1 MPFRVSSTIF
11 AFRRMDD
18 PNKPLHWAHL
28 LRLFKSVQC
37 TGKEINCLIEL
48 LTICITYNEGNA
60 NDMRHLLNE
69 PDYFESLW
77 RLYFDPLIIV
87 SAQSTDTHA
96 QREASGRSSY
106 LASKPISAKWSDGRE
121 DICKDGIIVART
133 RIDEIVHMALNPSLS
148 KDHLIRL
155 LDKIH
160 LGLADTNYLFTA
172 WLQLYRHL
180 IQLPCFDV
188 SISDFTFDRLKDT
201 DLSNRNQIYEFI
213 LVLFDLWSTLPD
225 QWIKH
230 SVSIHITELIQ
241 PILLDTTS
249 EAQLMANQLFTK
261 ICSNT
266 PAQNVKGDICYYTL
280 IKDVLPL
287 YYKANMISSIKAI
300 QLPILTWYARY
311 ILSADMAE
319 SLSEH
324 RSTLLDITKYVSIFT
339 EHDLLNQWIQHAI
352 SYPEDGFPFHLIEQS
367 LYRTSTLVIY
377 TQHASD
383 ERIQQLLNC
392 MQSNTAALFVPVFL
406 IMCEAL
412 AQYTQAQEYLF
423 RSDIPFILQTWLQ
436 TVDNTPSI
444 SVRLIKLLLDI
455 GYSKYSKHS
464 TNIARFLVEVYRKK
478 LFITN
483 FEDNSP
489 LVHLILFLS
498 WITTNVD
505 DINLH
510 LSPDLLLIDLF
521 KLLNTDSEENN
532 AICSSHLKSICK
544 EIVQPT
550 SHHTLVKLLLPFTA
564 DIMGVLGRSGDL
576 KTAGICLFAEVLD
589 LSQSEREMLAENVQ
603 QRIPE
608 QEKLLHTTEL
618 TSRHA
623 FFSTEIAAKK
633 EFVHVKSEDFIKAN
647 KLLTN
652 LKTSKPSQVDHILR
666 AYVPTAAQ
674 QSSALK
680 TSDTDQRLVLTATAR
695 ENVAKVLEVL
705 DDPIPILL
713 EGSTGVGKSA
723 SIMEAAIQADRQLV
737 RYNMSSR
744 VTIDDLLGKVALVSN
759 VQTQGTTFQ
768 FINGPFTTAFSNG
781 YWMLFDE
788 LNLAQDTVLQA
799 IESALD
805 TQQLTIRDTS
815 SAEKSVV
822 VYSMHKNFRLFA
834 TQNPNSG
841 FFKGKREKLSASF
854 LSRFRPLIFKE
865 LPDHEWIEIVQS
877 RLQPSFTD
885 EAPGLAELMIKTFN
899 VALKKEMFNSNH
911 PFEEVGP
918 YSEISIREL
927 LKWIDLLIWQ
937 YQHGQ
942 WSHESSQR
950 AAFLSFSAWCVYGA
964 RYRHAGRVRIE
975 KILND
980 SGKCGWPV
988 PAVYSVRFSIN
999 EELEHILFDDIQYP
1013 IRMEKIDERPEI
1025 EWIRSFKQAGQEDV
1039 DFEPNVWKVALEAH
1053 KLVHKAIL
1061 SEIFIR
1067 THGIYRINRSWLWEW
1082 LLSSARSNI
1091 LSQRTELAQRGCHM
1105 YQSRFRHRQAR
1116 AVVHKCFIDV
1126 FRINLN
1132 FEPFQP
1138 MARAEIPYILTE
1150 RSLSALKQICFNMR
1164 IKQPILL
1171 TGGEGCGKSEL
1182 LLALGWLYGKRV
1194 HQLNITP
1201 ETEPSALVGQLIPNE
1216 TTDPDDPSYGEK
1228 FIWQNGCVTQAY
1240 TDGEWVL
1247 LDNLGTA
1254 ESSVLERLNPVLEQ
1268 KPMLILTE
1276 KGDVT
1281 EQTRHDEYQLVA
1293 TMTPPD
1299 PSQRSGNVSGSSNE
1313 LSPALYNRFAV
1324 IHMEDH
1330 LFDAQG
1336 EHEIR
1341 QLTKALL
1348 SDDSSVEHD
1357 LAVSMCRQILSAYKA
1372 NKESFPKLTLRNIVR
1387 LLDSTFL
1394 LRQKFESHLDFPSS
1408 LWTAYHVTIAN
1419 QIKGD
1424 LKRQVSDDI
1433 QKLLLQNRPTT
1444 QTLHQPLFSEWIE
1457 ESNEHILTKTRQ
1469 EYANAVLGAVACN
1482 IPLLLEGPAAVG
1494 KTALISYLC
1503 KHMKSEF
1510 INSHENRMRLER
1522 VNNTDTTTIQD
1533 YLGTFLPAN
1542 NGFIFQQGALY
1553 RAMVSLSH
1561 SSRMN

>member
-1 MPFRVSSTIF
+1 M
-11 AFRRMDD
+11 
-18 PNKPLHWAHL
+18 HL

-37 TGKEINCLIEL
+37 TGIELNCLIEL
-48 LTICITYNEGNA
+48 LIKCVTYNEGNA
-60 NDMRHLLNE
+60 DDRRHLLNE
-69 PDYFESLW
+69 PEYFEPLW
-77 RLYFDPLIIV
+77 RLYFDPLLIISV
-87 SAQSTDTHA
+87 QSTDANA
-96 QREASGRSSY
+96 QREAPGRSSY
-106 LASKPISAKWSDGRE
+106 LTSKPISAKWSDGRE
-121 DICKDGIIVART
+121 DMCRDGIVAA
-133 RIDEIVHMALNPSLS
+133 RIRVDEIVHMALNPSLS
-148 KDHLIRL
+148 QEQLIRL

-188 SISDFTFDRLKDT
+188 SISDIMFDRLKDT
-201 DLSNRNQIYEFI
+201 ELSHRNQIFEFI
-213 LVLFDLWSTLPD
+213 LNLFDVWPTLSDP
-225 QWIKH
+225 WIKH
-230 SVSIHITELIQ
+230 SVSIHITQFIEQ
-241 PILLDTTS
+241 ILLDTTS
-249 EAQLMANQLFTK
+249 EAQLLANQLFSR

-266 PAQNVKGDICYYTL
+266 PAQNAKGHICYYIL
-280 IKDVLPL
+280 LKDVLPL
-287 YYKANMISSIKAI
+287 YSKANLISSIKTVP
-300 QLPILTWYARY
+300 LTTLTWYARY
-311 ILSADMAE
+311 ILRADMDE
-319 SLSEH
+319 SLFEH

-339 EHDLLNQWIQHAI
+339 EHDLLDQWIQQATSHADDDD
-352 SYPEDGFPFHLIEQS
+352 EFPFHLIEQS
-367 LYRTSTLVIY
+367 LCRTSTLMIY
-377 TQHASD
+377 TQHVSN

-392 MQSNTAALFVPVFL
+392 MQSTTARHFIPVFL
-406 IMCEAL
+406 LICEAL

-423 RSDIPFILQTWLQ
+423 RSDIHSILQTWLQ

-444 SVRLIKLLLDI
+444 SVRMLKLLLDI
-455 GYSKYSKHS
+455 GYSKYSRHS
-464 TNIARFLVEVYRKK
+464 IDIARFLLEEYHTK
-478 LFITN
+478 LLVTN
-483 FEDNSP
+483 FEESSP
-489 LVHLILFLS
+489 LVNIILFLS

-505 DINLH
+505 DTDLH
-510 LSPDLLLIDLF
+510 LSPDSLFTELFQLLD
-521 KLLNTDSEENN
+521 TDSEENN

-550 SHHTLVKLLLPFTA
+550 SHETLVKLLLPFTA
-564 DIMGVLGRSGDL
+564 DIMGVLGRSGGL

-589 LSQSEREMLAENVQ
+589 LSQNERETLAENVQ
-603 QRIPE
+603 QRTPE
-608 QEKLLHTTEL
+608 QEKLIHTTEL
-618 TSRHA
+618 ASRYA
-623 FFSTEIAAKK
+623 FFSTEVIAKK
-633 EFVHVKSEDFIKAN
+633 EFVHVKNEDFLKAD
-647 KLLTN
+647 KLLTT
-652 LKTSKPSQVDHILR
+652 LKRSEPSQVDHILR
-666 AYVPTAAQ
+666 AYVPTAVQ
-674 QSSALK
+674 QPSAPVAND
-680 TSDTDQRLVLTATAR
+680 SHQRLVLTATAR

-723 SIMEAAIQADRQLV
+723 SIMEAAIQVERQLV

-744 VTIDDLLGKVALVSN
+744 VTIDDLLGKVALVSD
-759 VQTQGTTFQ
+759 VQTQGTKFQ
-768 FINGPFTTAFSNG
+768 FINGPFTIAFSNG

-815 SAEKSVV
+815 SAEKPVV

-865 LPDHEWIEIVQS
+865 LPDQEWIGIVQS
-877 RLQPSFTD
+877 RLQPNFAD
-885 EAPGLAELMIKTFN
+885 EAQGLAELMVKTFN
-899 VALKKEMFNSNH
+899 VTLKKEMLDSNH

-937 YQHGQ
+937 YRHGQ
-942 WSHESSQR
+942 WPREVPQR
-950 AAFLSFSAWCVYGA
+950 AALLSFSAWCVYGA

-980 SGKCGWPV
+980 STKCGWPV
-988 PAVYSVRFSIN
+988 PAIYSVRFSIN
-999 EELEHILFDDIQYP
+999 EQLEQILFDDIQCS
-1013 IRMEKIDERPEI
+1013 IRMEKVDERPEI
-1025 EWIRSFKQAGQEDV
+1025 EWMRSFKQAGHEDI
-1039 DFEPNVWKVALEAH
+1039 DFEPNVWKTALEAH
-1053 KLVHKAIL
+1053 KSVHKAIL
-1061 SEIFIR
+1061 SENFIR

-1082 LLSSARSNI
+1082 LLSSARSHI
-1091 LSQRTELAQRGCHM
+1091 LLQRTELARRGCIM
-1105 YQSRFRHRQAR
+1105 YQSRFRHRQAQ
-1116 AVVHKCFIDV
+1116 AIVQECFINV
-1126 FRINLN
+1126 FRMNRSA
-1132 FEPFQP
+1132 EPFQS

-1182 LLALGWLYGKRV
+1182 LLALGWLYGKRI

-1201 ETEPSALVGQLIPNE
+1201 ETEPSALIGQLIPNE

-1228 FIWQNGCVTQAY
+1228 FIWQNGCVTQGY
-1240 TDGEWVL
+1240 TNGEWVL

-1299 PSQRSGNVSGSSNE
+1299 PSQRSSNVSGSSNE

-1330 LFDAQG
+1330 LFDVQG
-1336 EHEIR
+1336 EREIR
-1341 QLTKALL
+1341 QLTEALL
-1348 SDDSSVEHD
+1348 SDDASVEHD

-1424 LKRQVSDDI
+1424 LKHQVSDDI
-1433 QKLLLQNRPTT
+1433 QKLLLRNRPPT
-1444 QTLHQPLFSEWIE
+1444 QTLHQPQFSAWIE
-1457 ESNEHILTKTRQ
+1457 QSNEHILTATRQ

-1553 RAMVSLSH
+1553 RAMVSVSH
-1561 SSRMN
+1561 FSTSSLCLVSIF